1 MYDLYRKQFVHVLFI
16 QTHGLDS
23 EAFTVYRSSETDVV
37 VYFLVFSL
45 FSVPQEQVSNYANLR
60 VPFFQSDF
68 YLFIVGAAG
77 YGCA

>member
-1 MYDLYRKQFVHVLFI
+1 MSVAMPSENVQRQFMYDLYRKQFVHVLFI

-45 FSVPQEQVSNYANLR
+45 FSVP
-60 VPFFQSDF
+60 
-68 YLFIVGAAG
+68 
-77 YGCA
+77 